1 VKKYGHAIQYI
12 KKPSLE
18 VQYHSIIED
27 GSNITHIKNPTPIMM
42 ELSKLTR
49 DIHDIPTPYHE
60 LSQELIQYI
69 EKNIPYLLQFIP
81 QIYFWTQK
89 DRSALLGH

>member
-1 VKKYGHAIQYI
+1 
-12 KKPSLE
+12 
-18 VQYHSIIED
+18 
-27 GSNITHIKNPTPIMM
+27 MM

-81 QIYFWTQK
+81 GDTANPQIYFWTQK
-89 DRSALLGH
+89 DRSALLRH